1 MTTAKGTHMKTITL
15 GLAAAL
21 LMSSGTV
28 VAQTATDAQCLIVS
42 NAFANSS
49 TDDND
54 AQCLIVS
61 NAFANSSTDD
71 NQKKAAEAS
80 VYFYL
85 GRVSDRMTAP
95 QLKTL
100 LDTQAKTITDK
111 TAADTMN
118 ACVHA
123 IQAKVQLLQSLA
135 PKAPAAKPQQQ
146 PQGR

>member
-1 MTTAKGTHMKTITL
+1 MKTITL

-28 VAQTATDAQCLIVS
+28 VAQTAT
-42 NAFANSS
+42 
-49 TDDND
+49 D